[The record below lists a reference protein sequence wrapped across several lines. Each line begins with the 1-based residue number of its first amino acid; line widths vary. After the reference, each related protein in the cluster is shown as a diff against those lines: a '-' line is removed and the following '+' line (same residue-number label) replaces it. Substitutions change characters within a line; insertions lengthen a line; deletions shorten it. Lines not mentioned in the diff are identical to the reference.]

1 MAILI
6 TGGAGYIGSHTC
18 VEMLEAGYDIV
29 VLDNFSNSH
38 PEAIRR
44 ISDIT
49 GKGFAF
55 YEADLLDE
63 QRLNRIFEGH
73 RIDAV
78 IHFAGL
84 KAVGESVQVP
94 LEYYHTN
101 LTSTLVLC
109 RAMAKHGVYNLVFSS
124 SASVYGVPECVPIS
138 EEASLGAVS
147 PYGRT
152 KQMIEQVLQDLA
164 SSDPRWRISILRYF
178 NPVGAHKSGK
188 IGESPNGTP
197 NNLMPFITQV
207 AVGRLPSL
215 KVYGSDYP
223 TKDGTGIRDYIHVV
237 DLAQGH
243 LKALE
248 HLDHT
253 NGAEFY
259 NLGTGRGFTVLE
271 MIRSFEKVSG
281 IQIPYEI
288 VGRRPGDIG
297 ICYADPTKSHISLG
311 WFPKYGITDMCEDS
325 WNWQVHNPQ
334 GYCERIT
341 AG

>member
-18 VEMLEAGYDIV
+18 VEMLEAGYEIV
-29 VLDNFSNSH
+29 VLDNFSNSQ
-38 PEAIRR
+38 PESIRR
-44 ISDIT
+44 ISEIT

-63 QRLNRIFEGH
+63 QRLNRIFEQH

-84 KAVGESVQVP
+84 KAVGESVHVP

-109 RAMAKHGVYNLVFSS
+109 RAMAKHGVYKLVFSS

-164 SSDPRWRISILRYF
+164 SSDPRWGISILRYF

-188 IGESPNGTP
+188 IGESPNGMP

-215 KVYGSDYP
+215 KVYGCDYP

-237 DLAQGH
+237 DLAQIH

-253 NGAEFY
+253 NGVEFY

-271 MIRSFEKVSG
+271 MIHSFEKVSG
-281 IQIPYEI
+281 IRIPYEI
-288 VGRRPGDIG
+288 VGRRPGDVA
-297 ICYADPTKSHISLG
+297 ICYADPTKSHMNLG
-311 WFPKYGITDMCEDS
+311 WFPKYGIIDMCEDS
-325 WNWQVHNPQ
+325 WNWQIHNPQ

>member
-1 MAILI
+1 MAIMI

-18 VEMLEAGYDIV
+18 VEMLEAGYEIV

-63 QRLNRIFEGH
+63 QRLNRI
-73 RIDAV
+73 IDAV

-94 LEYYHTN
+94 LDYYHTN

-109 RAMAKHGVYNLVFSS
+109 RAMARHGVYKLVFSS
-124 SASVYGVPECVPIS
+124 SASVYGAPDCVPIS

-164 SSDPRWRISILRYF
+164 SSDPRWGISILRYF

-215 KVYGSDYP
+215 KIYGSDYP

-243 LKALE
+243 LKVLE

-253 NGAEFY
+253 NGVECY
-259 NLGTGRGFTVLE
+259 NLGTGQGVTVLE
-271 MIRSFEKVSG
+271 MIHSFEKVSG
-281 IQIPYEI
+281 VQIPYEI
-288 VGRRPGDIG
+288 VGRRPGDVA
-297 ICYADPTKSHISLG
+297 ICYADPTKYLLNLG
-311 WFPKYGITDMCEDS
+311 WFPKYGIIDMCEDS

>member
-1 MAILI
+1 MAIMI

-18 VEMLEAGYDIV
+18 VEMLEAGYEIV

-38 PEAIRR
+38 PESIRR

-63 QRLNRIFEGH
+63 RSLNRIFEEH

-109 RAMAKHGVYNLVFSS
+109 RAMAKHGVYKLVFSS
-124 SASVYGVPECVPIS
+124 SASVYGAPECVPIS

-164 SSDPRWRISILRYF
+164 SSDPRWGISILRYF

-215 KVYGSDYP
+215 KVYGCDYP

-243 LKALE
+243 LRALE
-248 HLDHT
+248 HLDHA
-253 NGAEFY
+253 NGVEFY

-271 MIRSFEKVSG
+271 MIHSFEKVSG
-281 IQIPYEI
+281 VQIPYEI
-288 VGRRPGDIG
+288 VGRRPGDIA
-297 ICYADPTKSHISLG
+297 ICYADPTKSHMSLG
-311 WFPKYGITDMCEDS
+311 WFPKYGIIDMCEDS

-334 GYCERIT
+334 GYCDRIT